1 MSKIKVIVT
10 GGAGFIGSHLTD
22 ALVKRGFDTHVVDDL
37 SAGKMEN
44 INKKAVFHKE
54 DIRNFEAIKKIIE
67 GSKYVFHVAAKP
79 RVQVS
84 IQKPLE
90 THDINVNGT
99 VNVLVASKD
108 VGVKRV
114 VYSASSSAYGEQ
126 DTMPLNEDM
135 HAKPISPYGLQKYV
149 GELECGVFSRVYGIE
164 TVSLR
169 YFNVYGP
176 CLVSEGGADDLVIE
190 RFLKQRKEG
199 KPMTIVPD
207 GEQTRDF
214 THMKDVVNAN
224 ILAMLSDK
232 VGKGEII
239 NIGAGK
245 NYSINKIADIVG
257 GPKVYIEPRLEPRH
271 TLADNRKAKELL
283 GWEPKVTLE
292 EGIEELKKI
301 WLGN

>member
-1 MSKIKVIVT
+1 MSKTKVIVT
-10 GGAGFIGSHLTD
+10 GGAGFIGSHLVD
-22 ALVKRGFDTHVVDDL
+22 ALVERGFDAHVRDDL

-44 INKKAVFHKE
+44 VNKRAIFHKE
-54 DIRNFEAIKKIIE
+54 DIRNFEAIKKIVE

-84 IQKPLE
+84 IQNPRE

-99 VNVLVASKD
+99 LNVLVASRD
-108 VGVKRV
+108 AGVKRV
-114 VYSASSSAYGEQ
+114 IYSASSSAYGEQ
-126 DTMPLNEDM
+126 DTMPLHEEM
-135 HAKPISPYGLQKYV
+135 HARPISPYGLQKYI
-149 GELECGVFSRVYGIE
+149 GELKCRVFSRVYGIE

-176 CLVSEGGADDLVIE
+176 RLVSDGGAYDLVIG

-214 THMKDVVNAN
+214 THVRDVVNAN
-224 ILAMLSDK
+224 LLAMLSDK
-232 VGKGEII
+232 VGKGEVI

-245 NYSINKIADIVG
+245 NYSINKIVDIIG
-257 GPKVYIEPRLEPRH
+257 GPVVYCEPRLEPKH
-271 TLADNRKAKELL
+271 ALADNRKAKELL